1 MAMQRLRVLVVEDS
15 ITVRKRLCEV
25 LDAESDIEVV
35 GEAVDGHEA
44 IAMCMALKPDVITMD
59 MMLPIMN
66 GLAATEHIMAHCPTP
81 ILVVSSSSNRGEMFR
96 TFDALAAGA
105 VDALEKPEDDADGDG
120 DWPRRFVSSVRLVSR
135 IRVITHLRGKI
146 GSMPARKPLP
156 NQPGVQQT
164 HNVQCKLIAIGASTG
179 GPGAL
184 VDIFKAMPA
193 ALPVPVLIVQHIGE
207 DFGTAFVEW
216 LDLQIPQKASY
227 GKEGQ
232 VLCDLPGHVLLA
244 PPGRHMLLKH
254 GRVQLSDGPMRH
266 SCRPSIDTLFDSIAQ
281 ECAAS
286 TVACLLTGMGRDG
299 AAGLLNIRQAGGHTI
314 AQDEASSTIYGM
326 PREAVRLD
334 AAVQVLSLHD
344 IGPALTSMYAND
356 QKVQS

>member
-1 MAMQRLRVLVVEDS
+1 MMQRLRVLVVEDS

-25 LDAESDIEVV
+25 LAADDGIEVI

-59 MMLPIMN
+59 MMLPGMN

-81 ILVVSSSSNRGEMFR
+81 ILVVSSSTNRGEMFR
-96 TFDALAAGA
+96 MFDALAAGA
-105 VDALEKPEDDADGDG
+105 VDVLEKPDGDDDE
-120 DWPRRFVSSVRLVSR
+120 DWSMRFVSSVKLVAR

-146 GSMPARKPLP
+146 G
-156 NQPGVQQT
+156 GVQSPRLP
-164 HNVQCKLIAIGASTG
+164 VQPPVKQRAGVHCKLIAIGASTG

-184 VDIFKAMPA
+184 VDILKAMPK

-216 LDLQIPQKASY
+216 LDMQIPQSASY

-232 VLCDLPGHVLLA
+232 VLSDLAGHVLLA

-254 GRVQLSDGPMRH
+254 GRLQLSDGPMRH
-266 SCRPSIDTLFDSIAQ
+266 SCRPSIDMLFESIAQ
-281 ECAAS
+281 ECGAS

-299 AAGLLNIRQAGGHTI
+299 ASGLLNIRQAGGHTI
-314 AQDEASSTIYGM
+314 AQDEASCTIYGM

-334 AAVQVLSLHD
+334 AAAQVLPLHD
-344 IGPALTSMYAND
+344 IGPALTSMYANE